1 MQKNIAESKI
11 LVVQSREQ
19 LDSLS
24 SLMSDLPDLQDI
36 DFSTLTNGMDS
47 FSDSGTSY
55 SEDVVDFKR

>member
-1 MQKNIAESKI
+1 MTAKKKLEYNYDLLSII
-11 LVVQSREQ
+11 WYF
-19 LDSLS
+19 SLS

>member
-1 MQKNIAESKI
+1 MTAKKKLEYNYDLLSII
-11 LVVQSREQ
+11 WYF
-19 LDSLS
+19 SLS

-55 SEDVVDFKR
+55 SEDVVDFKS

>member
-1 MQKNIAESKI
+1 MTAKKKVEYNYDLLSII
-11 LVVQSREQ
+11 WYF
-19 LDSLS
+19 SLS